1 MRPALLA
8 GFLLIVGAPVAAEIQ
23 PHPTGSDPHL
33 QIVDYLDGEVVR
45 LSGAP
50 GYELMVELSPD
61 EQIRNVAIGD
71 TAAWQVSAN
80 KDGNRLFLK
89 PLQPGSA
96 TNMTVVTSVRTYAF
110 DLRAFESASIDTP
123 YTVQFRY
130 PAPQIGA
137 TDGDYVDVSA
147 LKRRLSR
154 YRLSGDRLLR
164 PSSISDDG
172 DHTYI
177 SWPRTVPIPAIYALD
192 RAGNEMLVNGMM
204 GTDDVYV
211 IDGAPQELIFRIDH
225 SVARAERLN
234 ARKGR
239 G

>member
-1 MRPALLA
+1 MKWRLLGLLQYLVA
-8 GFLLIVGAPVAAEIQ
+8 GPVAAQIQ
-23 PHPTGSDPHL
+23 PHPAGADPHL
-33 QIVDYLDGEVVR
+33 QVVDYVDGEVVQ

-50 GYELMVELSPD
+50 GYQLMVVLSPD

-71 TAAWQVSAN
+71 TNAWQISAN

-89 PLQPGSA
+89 PTQAGTA

-110 DLRAFESASIDTP
+110 DLQALDGGSMDTP

-130 PAPQIGA
+130 PPPSPAA
-137 TDGDYVDVSA
+137 NDNEYVDVSA

-154 YRLSGDRLLR
+154 YRLSGDRQLR

-177 SWPRTVPIPAIYALD
+177 SWPKTVPIPAVYALD
-192 RAGNEMLVNGMM
+192 RSGNETLVNGMM
-204 GTDDVYV
+204 GTNDTYV

-225 SVARAERLN
+225 NAARAERM
-234 ARKGR
+234 APRKGA
-239 G
+239 

>member
-1 MRPALLA
+1 MKWRILAALQLFAATPLA
-8 GFLLIVGAPVAAEIQ
+8 AQIQ
-23 PHPTGSDPHL
+23 PHPAGFDPHL
-33 QIVDYLDGEVVR
+33 QVVDYVDGEVVQ

-50 GYELMVELSPD
+50 GYQLMVELSPD

-71 TAAWQVSAN
+71 TGAWQVSAN

-89 PLQPGSA
+89 PTQSGSA

-110 DLRAFESASIDTP
+110 DLRASDGASTDTP

-130 PAPQIGA
+130 PAPKLA
-137 TDGDYVDVSA
+137 TNNDGYVDISA

-154 YRLSGDRLLR
+154 YRVSGDRQLR

-177 SWPRTVPIPAIYALD
+177 SWPKTVPIPAIYALD
-192 RAGNEMLVNGMM
+192 RSGNETLVNGMM
-204 GTDDVYV
+204 GTNDVYV
-211 IDGAPQELIFRIDH
+211 VDGAPPELIFRIDH
-225 SVARAERLN
+225 SVARAERMIP
-234 ARKGR
+234 RKGA
-239 G
+239 